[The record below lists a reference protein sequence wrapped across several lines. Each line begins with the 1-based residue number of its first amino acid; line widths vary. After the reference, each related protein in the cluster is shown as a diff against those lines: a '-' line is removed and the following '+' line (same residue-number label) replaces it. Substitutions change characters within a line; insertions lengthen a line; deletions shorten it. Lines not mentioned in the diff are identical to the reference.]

1 MKFDILNSIIYL
13 FMTLFG
19 VHSAKTEV
27 EIPASKKE
35 VLKIFAGVS
44 RLQCIHRCTRHH
56 NCSDVGVGKDR
67 TCLLLSKVSGDAAKS
82 NVWILNGKE
91 VINVERISPVLFP
104 DLSSEKDSQETIRS
118 TQGKEGIKL
127 GAIQ

>member
-44 RLQCIHRCTRHH
+44 EVAVYSQVHKTSELQ
-56 NCSDVGVGKDR
+56 
-67 TCLLLSKVSGDAAKS
+67 
-82 NVWILNGKE
+82 
-91 VINVERISPVLFP
+91 
-104 DLSSEKDSQETIRS
+104 
-118 TQGKEGIKL
+118 
-127 GAIQ
+127 

>member
-1 MKFDILNSIIYL
+1 
-13 FMTLFG
+13 MTLCG
-19 VHSAKTEV
+19 VHSAKNEV

-44 RLQCIHRCTRHH
+44 RLQCIHRCTRHQ
-56 NCSDVGVGKDR
+56 NCSDVGVDKDR

-104 DLSSEKDSQETIRS
+104 DLSSEKDSQETSRS
-118 TQGKEGIKL
+118 KRGKEGITL
-127 GAIQ
+127 GAI